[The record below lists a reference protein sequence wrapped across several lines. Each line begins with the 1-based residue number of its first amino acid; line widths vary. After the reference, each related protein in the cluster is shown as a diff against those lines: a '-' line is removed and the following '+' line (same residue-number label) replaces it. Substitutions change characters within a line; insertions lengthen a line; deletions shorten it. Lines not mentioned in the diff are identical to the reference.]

1 MDKRKIL
8 FVSSEVMPYMPE
20 NEMSKTAFDLAKA
33 INQISGQIRIFMP
46 RFGVVNERRH
56 QLHEVIRLSGMN
68 QVINDNDMPL
78 IIKVAS
84 IPKERM
90 QVYFIDNDEL
100 FKRKYVYADA
110 DDKLFK
116 DNDDRMIFFARGVVE
131 TVKKLNWVPDIIHV
145 HGWMAAFL
153 PMYIKT
159 FFKAEPLFMNSKI
172 IFSIYNNGFKGKLPK
187 TLAKKLTFDGIPE
200 EDIASLKNATYY
212 DLIAKAVAY
221 SDAIVVASESLDDKT
236 KKIIEAADKPVM
248 EYVAPEELK
257 KEYTSFCQENL
268 LDDEE

>member
-1 MDKRKIL
+1 MDTKKIL

-20 NEMSKTAFDLAKA
+20 NELSKTAFDLAKA

-68 QVINDNDMPL
+68 LVINDNDMPL

-90 QVYFIDNDEL
+90 QVYFIDNEEL
-100 FKRKYVYADA
+100 FKRKFVYTDS
-110 DDKLFK
+110 DDKLFE

-131 TVKKLNWVPDIIHV
+131 TVKKLNWVPDIIQV
-145 HGWMAAFL
+145 HGWMAALL

-159 FFKAEPLFMNSKI
+159 FFKEEPLFASSKI
-172 IFSIYNNGFKGKLPK
+172 VYSVYNTPFEGQISNKLID
-187 TLAKKLTFDGIPE
+187 KLKFDKIPDE
-200 EDIASLKNATYY
+200 AIAGLENADYYSL
-212 DLIAKAVAY
+212 IEKAISF
-221 SDAIVVASESLDDKT
+221 SDAVVVASETLDDKSQE
-236 KKIIEAADKPVM
+236 IIKAANKPVM
-248 EYVAPEELK
+248 DYADSESLKTKYKAFCEEH
-257 KEYTSFCQENL
+257 L
-268 LDDEE
+268 LEEE

>member
-1 MDKRKIL
+1 MNNKKIL
-8 FVSSEVMPYMPE
+8 FVSSEIMPYMPE

-68 QVINDNDMPL
+68 QVINDQDMPL

-90 QVYFIDNDEL
+90 QVYFIDNEEL
-100 FKRKYVYADA
+100 FKRKYVYTDA
-110 DDKLFK
+110 DDNLFK
-116 DNDDRMIFFARGVVE
+116 DNDDRIIFFARGVVE

-145 HGWMAAFL
+145 HGWMAALL

-159 FFKAEPLFMNSKI
+159 FFKDEPLFENSKI
-172 IFSIYNNGFKGKLPK
+172 VFSIYNNGFEGELPK
-187 TLAKKLTFDGIPE
+187 TLTEKLLFDKIPNKDIELLKKATYTNLI
-200 EDIASLKNATYY
+200 KNAI
-212 DLIAKAVAY
+212 LH
-221 SDAIVVASESLDDKT
+221 SDAIAIASETINEDILQLIK
-236 KKIIEAADKPVM
+236 AAEKPVM
-248 EYVAPEELK
+248 PYTNPEDLK
-257 KEYTSFCQENL
+257 EKYARFCQENL
-268 LDDEE
+268 LEE